1 MLKVTPKGTY
11 VSGKVLYPPK
21 LNRPYIFDEQ
31 LQRSRPAEESELAQ
45 ASYEIKI
52 IIEDEHAK
60 KLEKEALRVFG
71 EKYEKK
77 KPKNMPVQYNDEADQ
92 WVFKANIRGAY
103 GLDVI
108 EPIPVFDS
116 GGAKVSSDLKIGVGS
131 DVVVKAGMFAYS
143 TGAVSGVTCRLR
155 AVQIR
160 HLVEADEDHGFD
172 VLEGGFTMGDKSDAT
187 TSDDLDDDI
196 PF

>member
-11 VSGKVLYPPK
+11 ISGKVLYPPK
-21 LNRPYIFDEQ
+21 LEKPYIFDEQ

-45 ASYEIKI
+45 ASYEIKVI
-52 IIEDEHAK
+52 VENSDAK
-60 KLEKEALRVFG
+60 HLERECLRVFD
-71 EKYEKK
+71 EKYPKK

-108 EPIPVFDS
+108 EPISLYDS
-116 GGAKVSSDLKIGVGS
+116 KGKKLESNLKIGVGS
-131 DVVVKAGMFAYS
+131 EVIVRAGMFAYN

-155 AVQIR
+155 GVQIKE
-160 HLVEADEDHGFD
+160 LIEADEDHGFD
-172 VLEGGFTMGDKSDAT
+172 VIDDGFTMKDQADVGQDE
-187 TSDDLDDDI
+187 LDSDI